1 MKFTSMVALVGAA
14 TAADACCNACDDSKG
29 EIKAYSID
37 HIFNM
42 CGECC
47 LQPGDFW
54 KYKIFEFGL
63 TKVDDVKSSPCH
75 DAGYTNYYETDT
87 HGVPGLISMTLDMY
101 KKPAEKDD
109 SVHKAIGDKIDE
121 ISDRI
126 DNLDLDKV
134 HHDVK
139 TVAKDALKDGLDWF
153 INGN

>member
-1 MKFTSMVALVGAA
+1 MKFSILALVGAA
-14 TAADACCNACDDSKG
+14 AAADSCCNVCDESKG
-29 EIKAYSID
+29 FIKAYSID

-63 TKVDDVKSSPCH
+63 TKIDDVKGNPCH
-75 DAGYTNYYETDT
+75 DAGFTNYYETDT

-101 KKPAEKDD
+101 KKPAAEDD
-109 SVHKAIGDKIDE
+109 SVHKVVGDKLDE
-121 ISDRI
+121 ISDKI
-126 DNLDLDKV
+126 DSIDFDKV
-134 HHDVK
+134 K
-139 TVAKDALKDGLDWF
+139 QDALKDGLDWI